1 MDDKGEV
8 GLFFLRM
15 GLAFV
20 FIWSALSK
28 LAFGSRPPLDRL
40 IPFMNAD
47 ILIVMLA
54 ILELTIGL
62 LYFLGLI
69 TRIVGAGSSL
79 LMLVVVA
86 SGLILGIFSVEW
98 LAKDIA
104 ILGGCLCMAL
114 AGNQWMSLDSG
125 AGIR

>member
-1 MDDKGEV
+1 
-8 GLFFLRM
+8 M

-20 FIWSALSK
+20 FIWAAFAL
-28 LAFGSRPPLDRL
+28 LVLGDRPPLDSVL
-40 IPFMNAD
+40 PFIHID

-69 TRIVGAGSSL
+69 TRINGALSSL
-79 LMLVVVA
+79 LMLLIVA
-86 SGLILGIFSVEW
+86 SGMLLGLFSISS
-98 LAKDIA
+98 LFKDIG

-114 AGNQWMSLDSG
+114 AGSQWMSLDG
-125 AGIR
+125 ASGIR